1 MCSQPTKT
9 PRPTVTV
16 RRGVDHLSA
25 TRFGNL
31 LGSDG
36 LQHLAARL
44 GTLATFLGA
53 SRHLFAVRNLLAG
66 RGAFIA
72 TLGAALGLVN
82 PVAFAN

>member
-1 MCSQPTKT
+1 MQPTNENTT
-9 PRPTVTV
+9 PNCNSQAWCRSL
-16 RRGVDHLSA
+16 DSDSIQK
-25 TRFGNL
+25 NL
-31 LGSDG
+31 LGSHG
-36 LQHLAARL
+36 LQHLAACL

-53 SRHLFAVRNLLAG
+53 SRHLFVVRDLFAR